1 MNIKE
6 IMETSDRRSQQMYF
20 LNTYVYLGN
29 DIVHIRDISA
39 EGMFLKSVR
48 TGRGLEVLEPKDYGL
63 LRNIEVPNFYY
74 RFHPK
79 QKCRYPE
86 YEYIYVYRTPKR
98 TMVKGFSPE
107 KYTSR
112 SPLHNVNAMMK
123 ALDRGDVIFSD
134 KFSANGH
141 MWFQGRQVGVEGR
154 LIGRFEWMGE

>member
-6 IMETSDRRSQQMYF
+6 IMETSDGRSQQMYF
-20 LNTYVYLGN
+20 LNTYLYLEN
-29 DIVHIRDISA
+29 DIVLVRDIDGA
-39 EGMFLKSVR
+39 GMYLRSVR
-48 TGRGLEVLEPKDYGL
+48 TGRMLNVLEPKDYGL

-79 QKCRYPE
+79 KECKHPE

-107 KYTSR
+107 KYAARNPFHDINTM
-112 SPLHNVNAMMK
+112 VK

-134 KFSANGH
+134 KFSANGR

-154 LIGRFEWMGE
+154 LEDRFEWIGE